1 MRFDYLSSDVIFCDN
16 CGSGIHIYVVTLYY
30 GLLTTNYIHGE
41 DFRVQKFPS
50 QKTFLSY
57 DFLLYIYSHK
67 ISSVNISLPSKMY
80 PEYFNDA
87 GNSLK
92 AM

>member
-1 MRFDYLSSDVIFCDN
+1 MRFDYFSSDVIFCDN

-30 GLLTTNYIHGE
+30 GLTTFMVRISGFKNP
-41 DFRVQKFPS
+41 PS